1 MKKIVIGCTGFLIT
15 VLSCG
20 TAAAW
25 SHAGSYG
32 SVSHVQGEGTTATN
46 RYGATATHATGS
58 GQTSFSNSYG
68 GSATHTYGQGTTA
81 TGAYGGTAT
90 RIPRADDDPSTC
102 TPASVN
108 TSAPGTKG

>member
-1 MKKIVIGCTGFLIT
+1 MKVIFIGCTGFLIT
-15 VLSCG
+15 VLSYG

-32 SVSHVQGEGTTATN
+32 SVSHVQGESTTATN
-46 RYGATATHATGS
+46 RYGDTATHATGS

-90 RIPRADDDPSTC
+90 HAEGSGQT
-102 TPASVN
+102 TFN
-108 TSAPGTKG
+108 NQYGGSATHYAG